1 MKTHGRVLFL
11 ISLLFLTSTGFA
23 GGRVQKVQEEVKKQC
38 NKDISESDALRLA
51 KALFICTPGQNVD
64 VDGCQVKCLKD
75 NAGAVVGE

>member
-1 MKTHGRVLFL
+1 MRTHGWVLL
-11 ISLLFLTSTGFA
+11 ISSLLFVSGSAYA